1 MTDITNIIILT
12 SIDDGAWMKSDHGNV
27 DVVHEYLRKNY
38 QGSSLAKVDGHGGG
52 RKRMSCDIFMAAIDY
67 LNKEELLE
75 QFHAIEWQRPEQVQL
90 LLKGSKDNVFQVYC
104 PKI

>member
-1 MTDITNIIILT
+1 MTDITNVILMT
-12 SIDDGAWMKSDHGNV
+12 SIDDGAWMESDHGNA
-27 DVVHEYLRKNY
+27 DILYEYLRNNY
-38 QGSSLAKVDGHGGG
+38 QGDSLAKVDEHGGG

-67 LNKEELLE
+67 LNKEKLLKK
-75 QFHAIEWQRPEQVQL
+75 FHAIDWQQPEQVQL